1 MNIILQFFFSFVA
14 SFSFGI
20 LFNIPRKHLI
30 ASGITGACAWLTYYI
45 LLQGFDI
52 NPLLSNFA
60 GAIMLTT
67 FSIIFTK
74 KFRAPI
80 IVFVTCG
87 LIPLVPGGKAYEAV
101 RNIVESDYPKAL
113 ESGAQAALISFSI
126 AMGIILT
133 EMIYELFRNIS
144 NRVKE
149 KHHAS

>member
-1 MNIILQFFFSFVA
+1 
-14 SFSFGI
+14 
-20 LFNIPRKHLI
+20 
-30 ASGITGACAWLTYYI
+30 
-45 LLQGFDI
+45 
-52 NPLLSNFA
+52 
-60 GAIMLTT
+60 MLTT

-149 KHHAS
+149 KNHAS